1 MSYQQSAI
9 SVQLDMAG
17 DAPTKRDP
25 GGFALITKRYCA
37 KGKLT
42 ADS

>member
-1 MSYQQSAI
+1 MTYQQSAI
-9 SVQLDMAG
+9 SVQLGMAG
-17 DAPTKRDP
+17 DAPTKGDP
-25 GGFALITKRYCA
+25 GEFALITKRCCA

>member
-1 MSYQQSAI
+1 VSYQQSAI
-9 SVQLDMAG
+9 GVQLGMAG
-17 DAPTKRDP
+17 DAPTKGDP
-25 GGFALITKRYCA
+25 GGFALITKRYCV